1 MSARKGAAARWVA
14 IAAAVIA
21 LFAVTAPAAS
31 ANLRNVTGGESR
43 LVLNFQANLQLA
55 QDNVYA
61 FVIPPAQ
68 LDFFTGS
75 VRFPITG
82 GLVESS
88 TMVGSV
94 NHAGGLLIVKYNAD
108 QTVVEKQLETTDLKI
123 VNGSSLI
130 GNALGLVPTPTA
142 SLVNTTHSAT
152 STGISYEGDAEVDAL
167 TATVLNV
174 YFDTNVFTA
183 GLRLGRLKSTIQTT
197 TIL

>member
-1 MSARKGAAARWVA
+1 M
-14 IAAAVIA
+14 AAVIA

-61 FVIPPAQ
+61 FVLPPAQ
-68 LDFFTGS
+68 LDFSTGS
-75 VRFPITG
+75 VIFPITG

-88 TMVGSV
+88 TMVGTV
-94 NHAGGLLIVKYNAD
+94 NHAGGLLIVKYNED

-123 VNGSSLI
+123 VAGASLV

-142 SLVNTTHSAT
+142 SLVNATHSAT
-152 STGISYEGDAEVDAL
+152 DTGISYEADAEIDAL

-174 YFDTNVFTA
+174 YFDTDVFTA
-183 GLRLGRLKSTIQTT
+183 GLRLGRLKSTIQTQ